1 MKNLFQFLSEAS
13 RATDQARKL
22 NLKTDGHGGW
32 YDQSGE
38 FVAKTEG
45 EKLKFY
51 DKGRKVGGKDQ
62 PSKPKAAA
70 VAPKALPAKSPE
82 AIMAKRRKD
91 DDLAGAPR
99 QKSSDDEGKTS
110 DGGEE

>member
-22 NLKTDGHGGW
+22 RLKTDGHGGW

-51 DKGRKVGGKDQ
+51 DKGRKVGEKDQ
-62 PSKPKAAA
+62 P
-70 VAPKALPAKSPE
+70 
-82 AIMAKRRKD
+82 
-91 DDLAGAPR
+91 
-99 QKSSDDEGKTS
+99 Q
-110 DGGEE
+110 